1 MRKIVFVVEKT
12 RTGYS
17 AFAKKFDKY
26 PIGTTAITIKDL
38 RKNILHAINLYQDE
52 HQQKH
57 VKEDDIIISLDLQQ
71 FFEYYKI
78 INATALAERIGMSQS
93 LLSQYANGIK
103 SPSEKQTNKI
113 LQGIRELGKELM
125 QLELE

>member
-1 MRKIVFVVEKT
+1 MKRIVFVVEKT
-12 RTGYS
+12 GTGYS
-17 AFAKKFDKY
+17 AFAKNFEKY
-26 PIGTTAITIKDL
+26 PIGTTGKNMRDL
-38 RKNILHAINLYQDE
+38 RKNILDATHLFQDAHHLKHA
-52 HQQKH
+52 
-57 VKEDDIIISLDLQQ
+57 KEDDIIISLDLHQ

-113 LQGIRELGKELM
+113 LQGIRELGKEFT
-125 QLELE
+125 QLELV

>member
-1 MRKIVFVVEKT
+1 MKRIVFVVEKT
-12 RTGYS
+12 GTGYS
-17 AFAKKFDKY
+17 AFAKNFEKY
-26 PIGTTAITIKDL
+26 PVGTTGKNMRDL
-38 RKNILHAINLYQDE
+38 RQNIIDATNLYQEE
-52 HQQKH
+52 HGLKH
-57 VKEDDIIISLDLQQ
+57 VKEEDIIISLDLQQ

-113 LQGIRELGKELM
+113 LQGIRELGKEFT
-125 QLELE
+125 QLELV